1 VYNAVLY
8 RLWGFVMQE
17 ITASQTIKRSG
28 LKSLKEVSELTG
40 QSPQTLINWY
50 KHKRALFDIVIK
62 GCVIEICLTTVD

>member
-1 VYNAVLY
+1 
-8 RLWGFVMQE
+8 MQE

-28 LKSLKEVSELTG
+28 LKSLKEVSELTE

-62 GCVIEICLTTVD
+62 GCLTTID